1 MHDQQDSDG
10 PGQKSPEFY
19 NKLTASVPGII
30 YTYWLSADGS
40 EHRYPYVSRRV
51 TDWFGL
57 KPEALQKSADVVF
70 GIVHPDDL
78 ADVGESIQA
87 SARNLT
93 TWKHCARLKLTSGE
107 YQWFEGH
114 SEPERQS
121 DGSTLWY
128 GQFHNIQQYKELEQ
142 TLRESEAEYSYQAGF
157 QKLIADLSKEFIN
170 LHFGTIDECINEL
183 LRKIG
188 EFFGVDRAYLFTFSD
203 NYQFMANTHEWV
215 SPGVS
220 ALIDRQKNVYIGG
233 FQWWQQ
239 QIHGM
244 VSDNKVVFIPDASE
258 LPDIAGGEK
267 ELLERRGVCSMFA
280 VPVKVRGHVTGFFG
294 VDSLQKR
301 IWREDQGDLL
311 IIVSGLLSGALE
323 RHSLEQ
329 KLLSQSIRDP
339 LTGLHNRR
347 YLMPR
352 LEEMLGQAA
361 RKHEPFAV
369 AMFDIDHF
377 KQINDSLGH
386 LAGDY
391 VLTEFADILMENTRC
406 MDVVARY
413 GGEEFMVAFALDDT
427 DDVGGM
433 VARILQAVHGH
444 AFVFEDLPIEV
455 TVSAG
460 IAAVT
465 DLPAIPSS
473 PDPVIGKAD
482 HHLYLAKEAGR
493 DCFVDA
499 SGVFRVP

>member
-10 PGQKSPEFY
+10 PGQDSQTFY
-19 NKLTASVPGII
+19 NKLITSVPGIL
-30 YTYWLSADGS
+30 YTFWASADGS
-40 EHRYPYVSRRV
+40 KQRFPYVSQRV
-51 TDWFGL
+51 NDWFGL
-57 KPEALQKSADVVF
+57 EPEVLQKSADGLF

-78 ADVGESIQA
+78 AGILESIQT
-87 SARNLT
+87 SALDLT
-93 TWKHCARLKLTSGE
+93 VWKHCARLKLTSGE
-107 YQWFEGH
+107 YQWFEGY
-114 SEPERQS
+114 SEPERLS

-142 TLRESEAEYSYQAGF
+142 SLRESEAEHSYQAGF

-183 LRKIG
+183 LKNIG
-188 EFFGVDRAYLFTFSD
+188 QFFGVDRAYLFTFTD

-215 SPGVS
+215 NPGVS
-220 ALIDRQKNVYIGG
+220 ALMDRQQNVYIGC

-239 QIHGM
+239 QISGM
-244 VSDNKVVFIPDASE
+244 VSHNKVVFIPDASA
-258 LPDIAGGEK
+258 LPDIAAGER

-280 VPVKVRGHVTGFFG
+280 VPVKVRGRVTGFFG
-294 VDSLQKR
+294 VDSLRQR
-301 IWREDQGDLL
+301 RWREDQGDLL

-323 RHSLEQ
+323 RHNLEQ

-352 LEEMLGQAA
+352 LYEMLGRAA
-361 RKHEPFAV
+361 RNQETFAV

-391 VLTEFADILMENTRC
+391 VLTEIAGILEQQTRG
-406 MDVVARY
+406 MDVVARF
-413 GGEEFMVAFALDDT
+413 GGEEFVVAYSLEQS
-427 DDVGGM
+427 DDVGRM
-433 VARILQAVHGH
+433 VARILQAVRDHN
-444 AFVFEDLPIEV
+444 FRYESFPIEV

-465 DLPAIPSS
+465 DLPKIPSS

-482 HHLYLAKEAGR
+482 RYLYLAKQAGR

-499 SGVFRVP
+499 SGTYRI

>member
-1 MHDQQDSDG
+1 MHDQKDSDG
-10 PGQKSPEFY
+10 SGQNSPEFY
-19 NKLTASVPGII
+19 NKLTASVPVIL
-30 YTYWLSADGS
+30 YTYWLSADGG

-51 TDWFGL
+51 ADWFGL
-57 KPEALQKSADVVF
+57 EPEALQKSADAIF

-78 ADVGESIQA
+78 AGVGESIQV

-93 TWKHCARLKLTSGE
+93 TWEHCARLKLTTGE

-114 SEPERQS
+114 SEPERLS

-142 TLRESEAEYSYQAGF
+142 VLRESETEHSYQAGF

-170 LHFGTIDECINEL
+170 LQFGTIDECIREL
-183 LRKIG
+183 LKTMG
-188 EFFGVDRAYLFTFSD
+188 QFFEVDRAYLFSFSD
-203 NYQFMANTHEWV
+203 DYQSMANTHEWV
-215 SPGVS
+215 GPGVP
-220 ALIDRQKNVYIGG
+220 ALIDRQQSVYIGNL
-233 FQWWQQ
+233 QWWQQ
-239 QIHGM
+239 QISGM
-244 VSDNKVVFIPDASE
+244 VSTDKVVFIPDASG

-267 ELLERRGVCSMFA
+267 EILERRGVSSMFA
-280 VPVKVRGHVTGFFG
+280 VPVKIRGRVTGFFG
-294 VDSLQKR
+294 VDSLRKR
-301 IWREDQGDLL
+301 SWREDQGDLL

-323 RHSLEQ
+323 RHNLEQ

-339 LTGLHNRR
+339 LTELHNRR

-352 LEEMLGQAA
+352 LEEMLGRAA
-361 RKHEPFAV
+361 RKHEPFAL

-391 VLTEFADILMENTRC
+391 VLTEFAGILVENTRG
-406 MDVVARY
+406 MDVVARF

-433 VARILQAVHGH
+433 VARILLAVRGH
-444 AFVFEDLPIEV
+444 EFVFEDLPIEV

-465 DLPAIPSS
+465 DLPEIPSS
-473 PDPVIGKAD
+473 PDPVIGEAD

-493 DCFVDA
+493 NCFVDA
-499 SGVFRVP
+499 SGVFRP

>member
-1 MHDQQDSDG
+1 MHIQQDGDG
-10 PGQKSPEFY
+10 AEQNSPDFY
-19 NKLTASVPGII
+19 NKLTASLPGII

-40 EHRYPYVSRRV
+40 EHRYPYISRRV

-57 KPEALQKSADVVF
+57 EPKALQKSADAVF
-70 GIVHPDDL
+70 GIIHPDDL
-78 ADVGESIQA
+78 AGVGESIQA
-87 SARNLT
+87 SARDLT
-93 TWKHCARLKLTSGE
+93 TWKHGARLRLTSGE

-114 SEPERQS
+114 SIPERQS

-142 TLRESEAEYSYQAGF
+142 TLRESEAEHSYQAGF

-183 LRKIG
+183 LKKIG
-188 EFFGVDRAYLFTFSD
+188 QFFGVDRAYLFTFSD

-215 SPGVS
+215 RPGVS
-220 ALIDRQKNVYIGG
+220 ALLDRQQSVYIGCY
-233 FQWWQQ
+233 QWWQQ
-239 QIHGM
+239 QIGGM
-244 VSDNKVVFIPDASE
+244 VSHNKVVFIPDASE
-258 LPDIAGGEK
+258 LPDIAAGER

-280 VPVKVRGHVTGFFG
+280 VPVKVRGRVTGFFG
-294 VDSLQKR
+294 VDSLRQR
-301 IWREDQGDLL
+301 RWREDQGDLL

-323 RHSLEQ
+323 RHNLEQ

-352 LEEMLGQAA
+352 LYEMLGRASRSQ
-361 RKHEPFAV
+361 ETFAI

-377 KQINDSLGH
+377 KQINDTLGH

-391 VLTEFADILMENTRC
+391 VLTEIAGILEQQTRG
-406 MDVVARY
+406 MDVVARF
-413 GGEEFMVAFALDDT
+413 GGEEFVVAYSLEQS
-427 DDVGGM
+427 DDVGRM
-433 VARILQAVHGH
+433 VARILQAVRDHD
-444 AFVFEDLPIEV
+444 FEFEGAPIEV

-465 DLPAIPSS
+465 ELPRIPSS

-482 HHLYLAKEAGR
+482 RYLYLAKQAGR

-499 SGVFRVP
+499 SGTYR

>member
-1 MHDQQDSDG
+1 MHDQQGSDG
-10 PGQKSPEFY
+10 PVLNSSEFY
-19 NKLTASVPGII
+19 SKLTACVPVIL
-30 YTYWLSADGS
+30 YTYWLSADGG
-40 EHRYPYVSRRV
+40 EHRYPYVSQQV

-57 KPEALQKSADVVF
+57 EPAALQKSADAIF

-78 ADVGESIQA
+78 AGLGESIQT
-87 SARNLT
+87 SALNLT
-93 TWKHCARLKLTSGE
+93 TWKHFARLRLRSGE
-107 YQWFEGH
+107 YQWFEGY
-114 SEPERQS
+114 SEPERLS

-128 GQFHNIQQYKELEQ
+128 GQFHNIQQYKELEE
-142 TLRESEAEYSYQAGF
+142 TLRESEAEHSYQAGF

-170 LHFGTIDECINEL
+170 LHFGTIDECISEL
-183 LRKIG
+183 LKTIG
-188 EFFGVDRAYLFTFSD
+188 QFFEVDRAYLFSFSD
-203 NYQFMANTHEWV
+203 DYQFMANTHEWV
-215 SPGVS
+215 GPGVP
-220 ALIDRQKNVYIGG
+220 ALIDRQQSVDIGDL
-233 FQWWQQ
+233 QWWQQ
-239 QIHGM
+239 QIKGM
-244 VSDNKVVFIPDASE
+244 VSTDKVVFIPDASG

-267 ELLERRGVCSMFA
+267 EILERRGVCSMFA
-280 VPVKVRGHVTGFFG
+280 VPVKIRGRVTGFFG
-294 VDSLQKR
+294 VDSLRKR
-301 IWREDQGDLL
+301 SWREDQGDLL

-323 RHSLEQ
+323 RHNLEQ

-352 LEEMLGQAA
+352 LEEMLGRAA

-391 VLTEFADILMENTRC
+391 VLIEFAGILLENTRG
-406 MDVVARY
+406 MDVVARF
-413 GGEEFMVAFALDDT
+413 GGEEFMVAFSLEAT
-427 DDVGGM
+427 EDVGGM
-433 VARILQAVHGH
+433 VARILQAVRGH

-465 DLPAIPSS
+465 DLPEIPSS

-499 SGVFRVP
+499 SGVFRI